1 MLDGDESGKVC
12 LSTFF
17 KCWFCFSLSEHEEI
31 KEEFCTALTSLT
43 NLSAVLA
50 EMVVDV
56 TQSEP

>member
-1 MLDGDESGKVC
+1 MSQVKFILHD
-12 LSTFF
+12 LSKRYIFV
-17 KCWFCFSLSEHEEI
+17 LAEHEEI
-31 KEEFCTALTSLT
+31 KEEFCTALSSLT